1 MIHPG
6 RRAITIK
13 SKNKF
18 NISENKYKSMSSDT
32 DLKTQFVHLHVHSHY
47 SMLDGMGKIPDL
59 IAKAKNDGQPALALT
74 DHGVMHGIIEFY
86 EQCTKAGIKPILG
99 IEIYV
104 APRSMKDRQPRVD
117 SSAYHL
123 ILLAKNEIGYKNLM
137 KLTSIAHLEG
147 YYYKP
152 RVDKETLKKHSEGL
166 VVCSACV
173 QGEIPRKSLESLDE
187 GRKALKEYLEIFPK
201 EDFYLEVQH
210 HPNTVQE
217 QKQVNKNIFKLA
229 EEFGIKVVA
238 TNDPHYVDS
247 SDNIAHDALICL
259 QTGKLLADSNRMTMA
274 GDDYS
279 LLTHEQMAANFPD
292 HPEVLKNTIE
302 VARKC
307 NVEIELGKFKFP
319 EFPLPEGETYES
331 HLRKL
336 IDDRLPNIVDEVT
349 PVIKERIDYEF
360 KVIKDKGYLGYFLIV
375 QDFFRFA
382 KENGIPTNTRGS
394 AAGCFISYALGITG
408 KQLNPFDYNLPFERF
423 LNPYRPSAP
432 DIDADIADAGRDE
445 IIRYVSNKYGQTH
458 VAQII
463 TFGTMA
469 ARMAVRDVGRV
480 LGMSYSEVDMIAKL
494 IPPLKTTLDKAL
506 KEVAE
511 LKNLYDSDPRVKQ
524 CVDIAR
530 RLEGVVRHA
539 SVHAA
544 GVVIAP
550 DEITNYTPVMMD
562 AKGERLIT
570 QYEMHAVGED
580 GVGLIKMDF
589 LGLANLSIIQNV
601 LKIVNKTREIKII
614 LDEIPLDDKK
624 TFDLLSR
631 GETIGV
637 FQLESEGMRKN
648 IKELRPTTILDIMA
662 MVALYRPGPMAFIPE
677 YVARKHNPS
686 KIRYADPRLES
697 VLKQSLG
704 LIVYQDDVLMIA
716 IELAGYNWEEVDKF
730 RKAIGKK
737 IAKDMAAQKDK
748 FFRQII
754 ERGMSEVTTN
764 ELWNQIET
772 FAGYGFNKAHA
783 ASYALVAYQTA
794 YLKSN
799 FPPEYMSALM
809 TSNKDDLDKL
819 AMEID
824 ECKRMGIEVL
834 PPSINESFVD
844 FGVVKETGNVRF
856 GLSAIKHVGA
866 AVAEEIVEDRKTGGK
881 YSDVAD
887 FLSRLGSKVINKKSL
902 EALAMAGAMDDL
914 AERNELIFNMDRM
927 LAFAANIKKNKDS
940 KQSSLFAEDVVET
953 AKIEFEAT
961 PPAEKKQRLSW
972 ERELLGMYIS
982 EHPLS
987 EIAPVIAPYQ
997 QKKIIEITQE
1007 MENQFVRIAGIIT
1020 NVQEITTRKNNQK
1033 MAFIKVEDQTKNVEV
1048 LVFPKVFTV
1057 TPDLFTVDK
1066 VVIVDGF
1073 VSNKDGELK
1082 ILAEEI
1088 YPIDEKIPKFE
1099 QRDKKKVW
1107 GNKNSFNG
1115 GDNKSSSEP
1124 KSPPIEIK
1132 PETLIITIPRGSEPS
1147 VLKDIKVV
1155 IACHPGN
1162 SPVTMKVPKNGEG
1175 WEEIKIK
1182 NRIDLSPVVK
1192 RKLKEIVGKENIS

>member
-1 MIHPG
+1 M
-6 RRAITIK
+6 
-13 SKNKF
+13 
-18 NISENKYKSMSSDT
+18 SEEK
-32 DLKTQFVHLHVHSHY
+32 LKVDFVHLHVHSHF

-59 IAKAKNDGQPALALT
+59 VAKAKNDGQPALALT
-74 DHGVMHGIIEFY
+74 DHGVMHGIVEFY
-86 EQCTKAGIKPILG
+86 EQCTKQGIKPILG
-99 IEIYV
+99 MEAYV
-104 APRSMKDRQPRVD
+104 APRSMKDKQPRVD

-123 ILLAKNEIGYKNLM
+123 ILLAKNDTGYRNLM
-137 KLTSIAHLEG
+137 KLTSFAHLDG

-152 RVDKETLKKHSEGL
+152 RVDKKLLKQYSEGL
-166 VVCSACV
+166 IACSACV
-173 QGEIPRKSLESLDE
+173 QGEIPRKSLENIEE
-187 GRKALKEYLEIFPK
+187 GRKAVKEYLKIFSK
-201 EDFYLEVQH
+201 DDLYLEVQH
-210 HPNTVQE
+210 HPNTVPE
-217 QKQVNKNIFKLA
+217 QKQANENIFKLA
-229 EEFGIKVVA
+229 QEFGLKVVA
-238 TNDPHYVDS
+238 TNDPHYVNSD
-247 SDNIAHDALICL
+247 DNIAHDALICL
-259 QTGKLLADSNRMTMA
+259 QTGKLVTDANRMTMT

-279 LLTHEQMAANFPD
+279 LLTQAQMSANFPD
-292 HPEVLKNTIE
+292 HPEVLTNTLE
-302 VARKC
+302 VMEKC
-307 NVEIELGKFKFP
+307 DVKIELGKFQFP
-319 EFPLPEGETYES
+319 EFPLPEGETYETY
-331 HLRKL
+331 LRKL
-336 IDDRLPNIVDEVT
+336 IDERLPNVVPEITSEIQD
-349 PVIKERIDYEF
+349 RIDYEF

-375 QDFFRFA
+375 QDFFHFA
-382 KENGIPTNTRGS
+382 KQQGIPTNTRGS

-445 IIRYVSNKYGQTH
+445 IIRYVSNKYGKDH

-480 LGMSYSEVDMIAKL
+480 LGMSYSEVDIIAKL

-506 KEVAE
+506 KEVSE
-511 LKNLYDSDPRVKQ
+511 LRNLYDSDPRVKQ
-524 CVDIAR
+524 CIDIAR
-530 RLEGVVRHA
+530 KLEGVVRHA

-550 DEITNYTPVMMD
+550 EEITNYTPVMMD
-562 AKGERLIT
+562 AKGGRLIT

-580 GVGLIKMDF
+580 GIGLIKMDF

-601 LKIVNKTREIKII
+601 IKIVAKTREVKVI

-624 TFDLLSR
+624 TYEMLSR

-662 MVALYRPGPMAFIPE
+662 MVALYRPGPMSFIPE
-677 YVARKHNPS
+677 YVARKHNPGRI
-686 KIRYADPRLES
+686 KYADPRLEA

-737 IAKDMAAQKDK
+737 IVKEMAAQKDK

-754 ERGMSEVTTN
+754 ERGMSESTTN

-819 AMEID
+819 AMEIE
-824 ECKRMGIEVL
+824 ECKRMGIAVL
-834 PPSINESFVD
+834 PPSVNESFVD

-866 AVAEEIVEDRKTGGK
+866 AVAEEIVEDRKNNGK
-881 YSDVAD
+881 YKDIAE
-887 FLSRLGSKVINKKSL
+887 LLTRLGPKVINKKSL
-902 EALAMAGAMDDL
+902 EALSMAGALDDL
-914 AERNELIFNMDRM
+914 AERNELIFNMERM
-927 LAFAANIKKNKDS
+927 LAFAAGVKKNRDTN
-940 KQSSLFAEDVVET
+940 QSSLFAADIIET

-961 PPAEKKQRLSW
+961 QPADKKQRLAW
-972 ERELLGMYIS
+972 ERELLGMYVS

-987 EIAPVIAPYQ
+987 EIAPLIEPHQ
-997 QKKIIEITQE
+997 QKKIIEVSAE
-1007 MENQFVRIAGIIT
+1007 MENQFVRIAGIIA
-1020 NVQEITTRKNNQK
+1020 NVQEIITKKNSQK
-1033 MAFIKVEDQTKNVEV
+1033 MAFIKVEDQTKNIEV
-1048 LVFPKVFTV
+1048 LVFPKIFAATPTIF
-1057 TPDLFTVDK
+1057 TPDQ
-1066 VVIVDGF
+1066 VIVVDGY

-1088 YPIDEKIPKFE
+1088 FPVGLPSGDSVGDDKIPEFVPRGKKKLNNWGNNRDANPAIQQFSNSTISSPID
-1099 QRDKKKVW
+1099 
-1107 GNKNSFNG
+1107 
-1115 GDNKSSSEP
+1115 
-1124 KSPPIEIK
+1124 IK
-1132 PETLIITIPRGSEPS
+1132 PETLQITIPRGSEPKI
-1147 VLKDIKVV
+1147 LKDIKA
-1155 IACHPGN
+1155 ILALHSGT
-1162 SPVTMKVPKNGEG
+1162 SPVIIKVPKNGSG

-1182 NRIDLSPVVK
+1182 NRIDISPVVK